1 MLTLSALHLSTASRP
16 RPIQLHIHLLF
27 IAWEKPQRTFYNLK
41 KRHIIMKL
49 VYYTVA
55 EKKRLLVTAHDY
67 ETLLLLKQRA
77 NKSARGPCVETV
89 VTLFHPN

>member
-1 MLTLSALHLSTASRP
+1 
-16 RPIQLHIHLLF
+16 
-27 IAWEKPQRTFYNLK
+27 
-41 KRHIIMKL
+41 MKL